1 MDGIERHENNT
12 ISNVNEAKIVVQVL
26 KIICNATKNG
36 KTIGV
41 ITFYKGQKELLE
53 RMILN
58 SNLK

>member
-12 ISNVNEAKIVVQVL
+12 IFNVNEAKIVVEVL
-26 KIICNATKNG
+26 KIISNATNNG

-58 SNLK
+58 SNLR